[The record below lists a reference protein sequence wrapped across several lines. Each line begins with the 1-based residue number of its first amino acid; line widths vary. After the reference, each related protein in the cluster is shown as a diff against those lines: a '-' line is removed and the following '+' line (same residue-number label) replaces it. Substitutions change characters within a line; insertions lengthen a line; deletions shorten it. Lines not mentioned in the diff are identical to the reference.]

1 MFEEGKLNPGQKI
14 FLKTISLYQKTL
26 SPDHGVFK
34 HRHPYGYCRFTPT
47 CSEYGYEAV
56 KKKGVIKGVLLAM
69 WRVLRCN
76 PWNKGGFDPV
86 K

>member
-1 MFEEGKLNPGQKI
+1 MLEKDKLNPGQKI
-14 FLKTISLYQKTL
+14 LLKMISLYQKTL
-26 SPDHGVFK
+26 SPDHGAFK

-47 CSEYGYEAV
+47 CSEYGYEAIQ
-56 KKKGVIKGVLLAM
+56 KKGVIKGVFLAL
-69 WRVLRCN
+69 WRILRCN